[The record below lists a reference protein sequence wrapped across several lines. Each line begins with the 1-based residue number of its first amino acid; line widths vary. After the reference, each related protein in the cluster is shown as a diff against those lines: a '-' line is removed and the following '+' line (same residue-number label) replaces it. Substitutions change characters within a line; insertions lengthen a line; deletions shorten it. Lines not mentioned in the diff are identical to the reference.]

1 MNERTELMK
10 ETAELLVYILC
21 CDRKKAQKTI
31 TKATTK
37 ISNET
42 KKGRA
47 MEITAGHGLPAYFPA
62 SIHLTFTIQV
72 HYALLINFKF
82 VFLFFVYNFLIN
94 VCTSFIP
101 SISIC

>member
-1 MNERTELMK
+1 MNEQTELTK
-10 ETAELLVYILC
+10 ETAELLFYILC

-42 KKGRA
+42 KKCRA
-47 MEITAGHGLPAYFPA
+47 MEITAGHGLPACFPA

-72 HYALLINFKF
+72 HCALLINFKF
-82 VFLFFVYNFLIN
+82 VFLFLCIIF
-94 VCTSFIP
+94 
-101 SISIC
+101 